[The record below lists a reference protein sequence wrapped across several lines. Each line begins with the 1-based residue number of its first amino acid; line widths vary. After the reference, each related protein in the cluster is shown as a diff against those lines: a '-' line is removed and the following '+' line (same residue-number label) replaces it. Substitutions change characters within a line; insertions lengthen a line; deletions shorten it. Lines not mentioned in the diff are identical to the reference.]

1 VLLVEHNMRF
11 VMSIC
16 QDLYVV
22 DYGRLIS
29 SGDPAKV
36 CDDPAVITA
45 YFGT

>member
-1 VLLVEHNMRF
+1 MRF

-29 SGDPAKV
+29 SGAPAAV
-36 CDDPAVITA
+36 SEDPAVISA